1 MKSRIDYR
9 IRISYIMEKA
19 AATLGSIGLMI
30 VITEQYV
37 LPTIQPILPSQTVGM
52 TFIQKLGELG
62 WVLLDMIFP
71 YISLSIRLLSFVLF
85 ICHPGSRLLRVC
97 LGGRRVVYGTAT
109 HFNVCVEADDRFI
122 TLYLLAFYAIFECV
136 LNAFAEVTRF
146 ADRGFYDAWWNSTT
160 WDQVRHPKA
169 ITLSPHPSL
178 SH

>member
-1 MKSRIDYR
+1 MSWNIRGLISTLPFPLRTLFQDSFPRFFPGLISEHPFKIFPEWTLYPASLLSLLPSPPPPLFVQSSSQDHIFLLSPYIFIATSMKSRIDYR

-71 YISLSIRLLSFVLF
+71 YIPLSICLLSFVLF
-85 ICHPGSRLLRVC
+85 
-97 LGGRRVVYGTAT
+97 
-109 HFNVCVEADDRFI
+109 
-122 TLYLLAFYAIFECV
+122 YL
-136 LNAFAEVTRF
+136 
-146 ADRGFYDAWWNSTT
+146 S
-160 WDQVRHPKA
+160 
-169 ITLSPHPSL
+169 S
-178 SH
+178 